1 MWCSVF
7 IPSWGRMKT
16 SRWGNRACLCL
27 FLTSGIPDGL
37 FMQVYVWLCT
47 CAQPRVGLNHGWSMQ
62 GVLTNLNLG
71 LGDSN
76 SKTKWILSCPW
87 GPPVLVNCRLGH
99 THEPS
104 QNRGCLGRWVW
115 IFTHL
120 APPFSHF
127 SDLSY
132 PAGPGGKT
140 KSVFSPSTA
149 SVKWFEFGGRKN
161 EVEQGSICHGLFCF
175 AGYSE
180 SLGHDWRMK
189 SGISR
194 WRGTWG
200 MRTLIS
206 SALNTNGCSFLGKC
220 YLLSVS

>member
-47 CAQPRVGLNHGWSMQ
+47 CAQARVGLNHGWSMQ

-149 SVKWFEFGGRKN
+149 SVVIWIWWKKEWGGAGVHLSRVILFCWVFWEFGAWLEN
-161 EVEQGSICHGLFCF
+161 EIRNFQVKRHMGNENP
-175 AGYSE
+175 
-180 SLGHDWRMK
+180 D
-189 SGISR
+189 
-194 WRGTWG
+194 
-200 MRTLIS
+200 
-206 SALNTNGCSFLGKC
+206 
-220 YLLSVS
+220 